1 MHKRS
6 GYVPLSKVTIFFL
19 LSAGLYI
26 FPWFYKNR
34 KYLMEKLKSPD
45 HSLIDTLLLA
55 IPVVNLVM
63 LYDQQSLTKDLL
75 KEKKK
80 EPDVQ
85 PPAVVGLTI
94 VLGIIATI
102 STALI
107 IFAFIIPFI
116 MQRDLNKTTAN
127 KEYWIITVG
136 EFIMIA
142 IGLFAWISILS

>member
-1 MHKRS
+1 
-6 GYVPLSKVTIFFL
+6 
-19 LSAGLYI
+19 
-26 FPWFYKNR
+26 
-34 KYLMEKLKSPD
+34 MEQLKSPD
-45 HSLIDTLLLA
+45 RSLLDTILLA
-55 IPVVNLVM
+55 IPLVNLAM

-85 PPAVVGLTI
+85 PPVIVGLTI
-94 VLGIIATI
+94 VLGIIAMI
-102 STALI
+102 STTFI

-116 MQRDLNKTTAN
+116 MQRDLNKTAAN

-136 EFIMIA
+136 EFITIA